1 MRRFVASRENAFS
14 RFFAVFKFSL
24 FKCIMSGRALIPGTQ
39 LDETHLLKKMR
50 ALIGAV
56 TAKFA
61 FFASKLALRSADSA
75 RRCGC

>member
-1 MRRFVASRENAFS
+1 MRRFVASRENVFS
-14 RFFAVFKFSL
+14 RFFAFFKFSRS
-24 FKCIMSGRALIPGTQ
+24 KCIISERALIPGTQ

-61 FFASKLALRSADSA
+61 FFASKLARRFADSA